1 MKGVGAAGFY
11 LDGIGDFIAKL
22 DAIAGNIDGAM
33 EDAVQ
38 AGGEILTEE
47 IVKAVKQAADRG
59 YSTGTL
65 AESIRSDGIKNV
77 DNGKMTTIY
86 PHGTDNHSKGYQ
98 TKTIGISRRGHAKT
112 RQTRAGGAVR
122 NYDKLYY
129 LEHGT
134 ARQAAHPLMTKT
146 INSARPKVMKAME
159 AEIDAAI
166 ASAGRRSGG
175 GS

>member
-11 LDGIGDFIAKL
+11 LDGVDDMIAKL
-22 DAIAGNIDGAM
+22 EAVAGDIDGAM
-33 EDAVQ
+33 EDAV
-38 AGGEILTEE
+38 ATGGEILTEE
-47 IVKAVKQAADRG
+47 LVKAVQEAADRG

-77 DNGKMTTIY
+77 NGGKMTTIY
-86 PHGTDNHSKGYQ
+86 PHGTDHRGKGYK
-98 TKTIGISRRGHAKT
+98 TKTIGTSKRGHAIT
-112 RQTRAGGAVR
+112 RKTRAGGAVR

-134 ARQAAHPLMTKT
+134 AKQAAHPFMTKT
-146 INSARPKVMKAME
+146 INSARPKVIEAMMH
-159 AEIDAAI
+159 EIELRI
-166 ASAGRRSGG
+166 GG